1 MSLSIIL
8 LVEDTFDDDEDD
20 QNVATMRVMM
30 MGIAVLQGRLLAAAG
45 SENNSLHLLM
55 SADHHFI
62 INVSGLI
69 IDTRLRN
76 HRVARDPVLVRLEPK
91 KCGSWFDQ
99 RSEKIDPNLSSFWQ
113 QKSEIHL

>member
-1 MSLSIIL
+1 MTNRSIL
-8 LVEDTFDDDEDD
+8 
-20 QNVATMRVMM
+20 RMM
-30 MGIAVLQGRLLAAAG
+30 TMGIAVLQGWRSPAAG

-62 INVSGLI
+62 INVSRLI
-69 IDTRLRN
+69 IDT
-76 HRVARDPVLVRLEPK
+76 RDPVLVRLEPK
-91 KCGSWFDQ
+91 KCGSWYDQ

>member
-1 MSLSIIL
+1 
-8 LVEDTFDDDEDD
+8 
-20 QNVATMRVMM
+20 MM
-30 MGIAVLQGRLLAAAG
+30 TMGIAVLQGWRSPAAG

-62 INVSGLI
+62 INVSRLI
-69 IDTRLRN
+69 IDTR
-76 HRVARDPVLVRLEPK
+76 DSVLVRLEPK
-91 KCGSWFDQ
+91 KCGSWYDQ